1 MPYPYLTN
9 PQILPPG
16 TVHELDS
23 LIAVLNA
30 YLAVQHNADGTHG
43 AITCDSLV
51 ASGDIGAQNITA
63 AQNLGVQ
70 GGITVH
76 GGIATGGAITTP
88 ALTAT
93 GAITGGSLAS
103 TSTIIATG
111 RITANDAV
119 IAANGVYEHGRG
131 TPMGDWIDVPYA
143 AGGLPDTVARIFA
156 RSLQERIG
164 GPVIVENRPGA
175 NGNIAAAALM
185 AAPADGYTFVVAC
198 SDAGART
205 ALSCCQCEN
214 ARGNLGRVHSLRQIT
229 PGRTQLR
236 FVRGGRAP
244 PDNGGDQPNA
254 ALEHDACAVQ
264 GRRRIRACLDRRPYR
279 RFTGCLCRTQRRRQG
294 PSNQTARN
302 QWRSA
307 LSFGTGPSL
316 CCGVHS
322 WFRPRPEDRHIRT
335 GRYPAVICA
344 QDCDGGD
351 CRNHAAGYGRTAEGR
366 SASSRPTTKRK
377 MWRR

>member
-16 TVHELDS
+16 TVHEVDS
-23 LIAVLNA
+23 LIALLNA

-143 AGGLPDTVARIFA
+143 AGDFTASGSMTWTVTAGNIVTRRYALVGHTLFYTCFIQGTTVGGTPSNELHVKLPSPFTVAHHAITGA
-156 RSLQERIG
+156 CVTQDIG
-164 GPVIVENRPGA
+164 AGLTNGYTQIVAGQNYLLLTRPGNA
-175 NGNIAAAALM
+175 NFSIGSGTAAYFTAVLE
-185 AAPADGYTFVVAC
+185 VA
-198 SDAGART
+198 
-205 ALSCCQCEN
+205 
-214 ARGNLGRVHSLRQIT
+214 
-229 PGRTQLR
+229 
-236 FVRGGRAP
+236 
-244 PDNGGDQPNA
+244 
-254 ALEHDACAVQ
+254 
-264 GRRRIRACLDRRPYR
+264 
-279 RFTGCLCRTQRRRQG
+279 
-294 PSNQTARN
+294 
-302 QWRSA
+302 
-307 LSFGTGPSL
+307 
-316 CCGVHS
+316 
-322 WFRPRPEDRHIRT
+322 
-335 GRYPAVICA
+335 
-344 QDCDGGD
+344 
-351 CRNHAAGYGRTAEGR
+351 
-366 SASSRPTTKRK
+366 
-377 MWRR
+377 